1 MPEAK
6 RASVRLSSEPASPHS
21 ATVTADTAQA
31 IATVRYLPNRSA
43 IGPVM
48 NCIEP
53 WVSA

>member
-6 RASVRLSSEPASPHS
+6 RASVRLSSEWASPQI
-21 ATVTADTAQA
+21 ATVTADSPQA

-43 IGPVM
+43 IGPVT

>member
-6 RASVRLSSEPASPHS
+6 RGERQAVERMGEPADRH
-21 ATVTADTAQA
+21 VTADSPQA
-31 IATVRYLPNRSA
+31 IATVRNLPNRSA
-43 IGPVM
+43 IGPVT

>member
-6 RASVRLSSEPASPHS
+6 RAKVRPCSDWASPHS
-21 ATVTADTAQA
+21 ATVTAETAQA

-43 IGPVM
+43 IGPVT

-53 WVSA
+53 WVRA